1 MSSSPADNQAT
12 RPSRRRAYLLAFVVA
27 LLVICIAVFAF
38 CWQLALA
45 AVAPA
50 PNHIGAPPADLPVEN
65 VAFPSDS
72 GAAIAGWYLPADN
85 ARGAIL
91 LAHPIRGSRLSMLDR
106 ARLFHDE
113 GYATLLVD
121 LRAHGESTGNSI
133 TMGHLERHDVRAA
146 VDYLKRRHPDLPIAV
161 DGWSLGGAAALM
173 ASPLGVD
180 ALILEE
186 VYPTV
191 AEAVENRTRIRV
203 GPLGPLAAA
212 ILLWQ
217 LEPHIG
223 IAPEDFR
230 PIDQIAA
237 VGCPVL
243 ILAASDDLHTT
254 AAQSKRMFA
263 AAREPKECVFF
274 TGATHTDLLKFD
286 PVLYRQ
292 ATLEFLNAH
301 MHAQESPAP

>member
-1 MSSSPADNQAT
+1 MSSTPADIHAT
-12 RPSRRRAYLLAFVVA
+12 RPSRRRAYLLAFVAV
-27 LLVICIAVFAF
+27 LLVICIAVFAY
-38 CWQLALA
+38 CWRLALA
-45 AVAPA
+45 AVAPV
-50 PNHIGAPPADLPVEN
+50 PSHIGAPPADLPIESVD
-65 VAFPSDS
+65 FPSDS
-72 GAAIAGWYLPADN
+72 GATIAGWYLPADN

-91 LAHPIRGSRLSMLDR
+91 LAHPIRGSRLTMLER
-106 ARLFHDE
+106 ARLFHDA

-146 VDYLKRRHPDLPIAV
+146 VEYLKRRHPSLPIAV

-173 ASPLGVD
+173 ASPLGID

-186 VYPTV
+186 VYPTI
-191 AEAVENRTRIRV
+191 AEAVENRTRMRV

-223 IAPEDFR
+223 IAPDDFR
-230 PIDQIAA
+230 PIDQLAA

-274 TGATHTDLLKFD
+274 AARPTSTYSSSTQRRIA
-286 PVLYRQ
+286 RRR
-292 ATLEFLNAH
+292 
-301 MHAQESPAP
+301 SSS